1 MICSFQILFHSCA
14 ELYDVDYISF
24 VDIIFEKKAY
34 IIFLMLLQYSIMF
47 TLGWFYRNSNVFC
60 LTHSYQNIFCVYR
73 RHLKTTESNLGVT
86 RYAQGWQSLVYNNIP
101 CYQYIIII
109 TNCLLLTNHSISIIW
124 MKYSSEI
131 LDSILA
137 LNS

>member
-1 MICSFQILFHSCA
+1 MISSYKMLFHSS
-14 ELYDVDYISF
+14 YDVDYISF
-24 VDIIFEKKAY
+24 VDIIFQKRAY

-47 TLGWFYRNSNVFC
+47 MLGWFYRNSNVFC

-86 RYAQGWQSLVYNNIP
+86 RYAQENDSHWFNIP